1 MRVQKGFLALLLML
15 AVGACSTNGSS
26 ESSAKSQADAQTKAA
41 KINAAVD
48 ETLQRFYA
56 EYPQGRQLANKAA
69 GMLVFPEVTKGGLVV
84 GGAYGKGALLVD
96 NKIVDY
102 YSTSSGSIGLQAG
115 YQEHSQIIMF
125 MTPEALTKFQNSSG
139 WEIGADTSVAVVDKG
154 AAGKIDTKTFDQPV
168 VAFVFGQEGLMGSL
182 SLEGSK
188 IQKLN
193 LKS

>member
-1 MRVQKGFLALLLML
+1 MRVQKSFLAFFLML

-26 ESSAKSQADAQTKAA
+26 ESSAKSQADAQAKAT

-56 EYPQGRQLANKAA
+56 EYPQGRQLANKAE
-69 GMLVFPEVTKGGLVV
+69 GILVFPKITKGGLVV
-84 GGAYGKGALLVD
+84 GGAYGEGALLID
-96 NKIVDY
+96 NKIINY
-102 YSTSSGSIGLQAG
+102 YSISSGSIGLQAG

-125 MTPEALTKFQNSSG
+125 KTPEALTKFRNSSG